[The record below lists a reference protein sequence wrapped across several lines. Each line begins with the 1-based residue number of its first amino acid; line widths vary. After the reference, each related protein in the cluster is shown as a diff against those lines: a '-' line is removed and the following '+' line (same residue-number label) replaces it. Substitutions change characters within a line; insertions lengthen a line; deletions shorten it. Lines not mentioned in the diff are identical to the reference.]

1 VHDLEGRRPGMH
13 RLCLALQ
20 PAVPMT
26 GAMRVIGPVAAEP
39 AGADNHVEP
48 LTW

>member
-1 VHDLEGRRPGMH
+1 
-13 RLCLALQ
+13 
-20 PAVPMT
+20 MT